1 MPQTVAAIDRVLTHG
16 SSFPSVVTTASGRR
30 YVLKLAGAGPGRRA
44 LAMEFVGLKLAGHLG
59 LRMPE
64 PELLDLPRDLPWQ
77 AGTDEFYEA
86 VQRSAGP
93 NLGIA
98 FIADAENVTGP
109 ELASLPRDFL
119 HTLAAIDALLQ
130 NMDRTS
136 SNPNI
141 LRDRAGT
148 LWAIDFGA
156 CLLIDRLAR
165 GALEPRLDLPANH
178 FLASNTLYAGAAR
191 PAVLSIEAEHVR
203 SALQLLP
210 EPWLDDVGL
219 ARPELLRRF
228 LAYVDAVR
236 AT

>member
-1 MPQTVAAIDRVLTHG
+1 MPETVAAIDRVVTRG
-16 SSFPSVVTTASGRR
+16 SSFPSVVTTTSGRR

-59 LRMPE
+59 LRVPE
-64 PELLDLPRDLPWQ
+64 PELLELPRDLPWQ

-98 FIADAENVTGP
+98 FIADANDVSGRD
-109 ELASLPRDFL
+109 LASLPADFL
-119 HTLAAIDALLQ
+119 HTLAAVDALLH
-130 NMDRTS
+130 NVDRTS
-136 SNPNI
+136 ANPNI
-141 LRDRAGT
+141 LRDRAVT

-178 FLASNTLYAGAAR
+178 FLASNSAYAQAAR
-191 PAVLSIEAEHVR
+191 LAATRVQTEHVR
-203 SALQLLP
+203 EALEPVP
-210 EPWLDDVGL
+210 EPWLEDVGL
-219 ARPELLRRF
+219 ARSELVRRF
-228 LAYVDAVR
+228 LAYVEAVR
-236 AT
+236 AN